1 MGENESWM
9 NVFRPDI
16 NKCDGVF
23 PTDLLTAV
31 TDGNTIVAAGRNDS
45 NGGTAGALHEKTV
58 QRESDIYLRSVSLL
72 FPLITARQIG
82 KRIEE
87 MSPKLNVYMRK
98 RKNLFPFFL
107 GQQRKRRHC
116 LYLKRKDHPI
126 CFNDVAR
133 RGVFVTDI
141 VLACNQANARGIL
154 WNIHIPPTV

>member
-1 MGENESWM
+1 MRWS
-9 NVFRPDI
+9 
-16 NKCDGVF
+16 F
-23 PTDLLTAV
+23 PHWFIDRGHRWQYYCCSREKWFKRRHCWCTPWE
-31 TDGNTIVAAGRNDS
+31 DS
-45 NGGTAGALHEKTV
+45 AE
-58 QRESDIYLRSVSLL
+58 RESDIYLRSVSLL